1 MNHTDLALEAHQQVH
16 TGAGTL
22 PGVRIQQQEE
32 NEISITQIKI
42 ETDDAAQRLEKPIG
56 QYITLD
62 LAALLRDPSAA
73 PQRAGQ
79 VLGLQLAQLLGPAP
93 GPVLIVG
100 LGNAAITPDAIGP
113 RTLPHILVTRH
124 LRRRLPDL
132 FGPLADCCAF
142 APGVLAS
149 TGLESAEIV
158 RGIAQASG
166 AGTLIAVDALAACE
180 EKRLCCTVQLAD
192 TGIVPG
198 SGIGNTRTAF
208 DRRTMGVPVIAVGV
222 PTVISAGTLRGDP
235 SQAGLIVTPSDIDA
249 RIAHMARILA
259 AGINRALFPHL
270 SEAEI
275 AKLVAP

>member
-1 MNHTDLALEAHQQVH
+1 M
-16 TGAGTL
+16 
-22 PGVRIQQQEE
+22 
-32 NEISITQIKI
+32 
-42 ETDDAAQRLEKPIG
+42 
-56 QYITLD
+56 
-62 LAALLRDPSAA
+62 
-73 PQRAGQ
+73 
-79 VLGLQLAQLLGPAP
+79 
-93 GPVLIVG
+93 
-100 LGNAAITPDAIGP
+100 
-113 RTLPHILVTRH
+113 VTRH

-208 DRRTMGVPVIAVGV
+208 DQRTMGVPVIAVGV

>member
-1 MNHTDLALEAHQQVH
+1 MNHTALALEAHQQVH
-16 TGAGTL
+16 TGAGAR
-22 PGVRIQQQEE
+22 PGVRIRQQEE
-32 NEISITQIKI
+32 DEISITQIEI
-42 ETDDAAQRLEKPIG
+42 ETDDAARQLEKPIG
-56 QYITLD
+56 QYITLE
-62 LAALLRDPSAA
+62 LAALLRDPAAA

-79 VLGLQLAQLLGPAP
+79 VLGAQLAQLLGPGP
-93 GPVLIVG
+93 GPVLVVG

-113 RTLPHILVTRH
+113 RTLPHLLVTRH

-132 FGPLADCCAF
+132 FGPLTDCCAF

-149 TGLESAEIV
+149 TGLESAEI
-158 RGIAQASG
+158 AQASG
-166 AGTLIAVDALAACE
+166 AGTLIVVDALAACE

-198 SGIGNTRTAF
+198 SGIGNTRAAF
-208 DRRTMGVPVIAVGV
+208 DQKTMGMPVIAVGV

>member
-42 ETDDAAQRLEKPIG
+42 ETDDAARRLEKPIG

-113 RTLPHILVTRH
+113 RTFFLAGCQGVHG
-124 LRRRLPDL
+124 DQ
-132 FGPLADCCAF
+132 GP
-142 APGVLAS
+142 
-149 TGLESAEIV
+149 
-158 RGIAQASG
+158 G
-166 AGTLIAVDALAACE
+166 A
-180 EKRLCCTVQLAD
+180 
-192 TGIVPG
+192 
-198 SGIGNTRTAF
+198 
-208 DRRTMGVPVIAVGV
+208 
-222 PTVISAGTLRGDP
+222 
-235 SQAGLIVTPSDIDA
+235 AGLGNSADD
-249 RIAHMARILA
+249 L
-259 AGINRALFPHL
+259 RAL
-270 SEAEI
+270 
-275 AKLVAP
+275 

>member
-1 MNHTDLALEAHQQVH
+1 MRSPSRRSRLRPMTPR
-16 TGAGTL
+16 G
-22 PGVRIQQQEE
+22 
-32 NEISITQIKI
+32 
-42 ETDDAAQRLEKPIG
+42 RLEKPIG

-79 VLGLQLAQLLGPAP
+79 VLGAQLAQLLGPAP

-113 RTLPHILVTRH
+113 RTLPYILVTRH

-192 TGIVPG
+192 TGSSPAAASATPAPPLTG
-198 SGIGNTRTAF
+198 GPWACRSS
-208 DRRTMGVPVIAVGV
+208 PVGV

>member
-22 PGVRIQQQEE
+22 PGVRIHQQEE
-32 NEISITQIKI
+32 DEISITQIRI
-42 ETDDAAQRLEKPIG
+42 ETDDAARRLEKP
-56 QYITLD
+56 T
-62 LAALLRDPSAA
+62 
-73 PQRAGQ
+73 GQ